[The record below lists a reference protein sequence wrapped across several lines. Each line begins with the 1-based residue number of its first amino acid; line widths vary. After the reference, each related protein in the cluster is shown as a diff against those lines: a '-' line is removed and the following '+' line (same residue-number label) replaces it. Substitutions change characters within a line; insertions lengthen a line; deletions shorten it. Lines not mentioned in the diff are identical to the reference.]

1 MLYLL
6 DTNAIRSIIDG
17 NVNVLARME
26 NLLPDDSVIICSI
39 VWGEILFGIERLE
52 QERRRRELFLRTRIL
67 LAGVPCEPVTSETA
81 DYYSEIR
88 TNLERRG
95 RLKKDNDIWIAAV
108 ALELGAV
115 LVTNDSDFQDMER
128 LSVEDWT
135 A

>member
-6 DTNAIRSIIDG
+6 DTNAIRSITDG
-17 NVNVLARME
+17 DVNVLARME

-39 VWGEILFGIERLE
+39 VWGEVLFGIERLE

-67 LAGVPCEPVTSETA
+67 LAGIPCEPVTSETA

-88 TNLERRG
+88 SNLERRG
-95 RLKKDNDIWIAAV
+95 RPKKDNDIWIAAV